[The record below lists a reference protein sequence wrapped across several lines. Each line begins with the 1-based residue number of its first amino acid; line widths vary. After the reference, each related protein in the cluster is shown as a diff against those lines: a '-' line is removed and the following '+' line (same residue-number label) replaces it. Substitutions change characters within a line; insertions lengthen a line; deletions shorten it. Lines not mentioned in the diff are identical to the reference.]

1 MSLSPP
7 AIMSTPV
14 AERSLAPDLA
24 RGAMLLFIALA
35 HAHMFLAHETTG
47 FRGYAVDGTA
57 LDRVVAGLQVLFVDG
72 RALPMFAGLFGYGLA
87 RLVDRR
93 MRSGADWPRARRLV
107 RRRSWWL
114 IAFGFA
120 HAALLFFGDI
130 LAAYGFIGL
139 VFTGLLAAKDR
150 TLLRTTG
157 IVLAFHVLVVIAAG
171 FSAEAAGHENASPTL
186 VADPVEAVAA
196 RLLVWSALTPTF
208 YVVDV
213 VPAFAIG
220 IWAARRRLFDEPS
233 RHLPLLRRTAL
244 WGIATGVAGGLPLML
259 ADTRLWHAEGPVAIA
274 AYVLHSLTG
283 LGTGLGLAAL
293 VALVAARNAQGHRAA
308 GPLTR
313 ALAACGQRSL
323 TCYLLQSVAFTALF
337 VPYAG
342 NLGASLGD
350 AAASG
355 IAVLVWAATVA
366 LAAWMAR
373 AGVRGPFEVLLRRL
387 TYGRA

>member
-1 MSLSPP
+1 MALSPP

-57 LDRVVAGLQVLFVDG
+57 LDRLVAGLQVLFVDG

-93 MRSGADWPRARRLV
+93 MRSGADWPQAKRLV

-114 IAFGFA
+114 LAFGFA
-120 HAALLFFGDI
+120 HALLLFFGDI

-150 TLLRTTG
+150 TLFRTTG
-157 IVLAFHVLVVIAAG
+157 IVLACHVLVVIAAG
-171 FSAEAAGHENASPTL
+171 YSAVAAGHENATPTL
-186 VADPVEAVAA
+186 VADPLEAAA
-196 RLLVWSALTPTF
+196 MRLAVWSALTPTF

-220 IWAARRRLFDEPS
+220 IWAARRRVLDDPAL
-233 RHLPLLRRTAL
+233 HLPLLRRTAFG
-244 WGIATGVAGGLPLML
+244 GIAIGVAGGLPLML
-259 ADTRLWHAEGPVAIA
+259 AETQLWHPGTAVAVA
-274 AYVLHSLTG
+274 VYALHSLTG
-283 LGTGLGLAAL
+283 LAAGLGLAAL
-293 VALVAARNAQGHRAA
+293 VGLAAARATAGSS

-342 NLGASLGD
+342 NLGARLGD

-373 AGVRGPFEVLLRRL
+373 AGLRGPFEVLLRRL
-387 TYGRA
+387 TYGRS